1 MEEIQFIEKGS
12 SKNCLLLIH
21 GFCSGPEDWE
31 DQIKFF
37 CADFTVLA
45 PTLRGHDGNNYKNR
59 PMSIEQL
66 SNDCIKILEKKS
78 FKKVVIAGHS
88 MGTRLAI
95 DIASKIKNISGLILV
110 DGSRFSNYE
119 TYFEVLSNFENSLK
133 QSNFQSVLTKMFSS
147 MFFSDIFKNDRDR
160 IIKRAINIP
169 EKYSLPLRRNAMWYD
184 SHCVQNN
191 LKKLRLPIL
200 VIQST
205 KIDTENKRKTIKK
218 SDDISY
224 VNFIKK
230 FSTNN
235 EVFLLENTGHYISI
249 EKPQIINKIILDW
262 LIKLKVHF

>member
-45 PTLRGHDGNNYKNR
+45 PTLRGHDGNNFKNR

-95 DIASKIKNISGLILV
+95 DIASKISTLKVESPPERQEGIKVETVDALV
-110 DGSRFSNYE
+110 D
-119 TYFEVLSNFENSLK
+119 
-133 QSNFQSVLTKMFSS
+133 
-147 MFFSDIFKNDRDR
+147 
-160 IIKRAINIP
+160 
-169 EKYSLPLRRNAMWYD
+169 
-184 SHCVQNN
+184 
-191 LKKLRLPIL
+191 KLRNEAK
-200 VIQST
+200 VI
-205 KIDTENKRKTIKK
+205 
-218 SDDISY
+218 
-224 VNFIKK
+224 
-230 FSTNN
+230 
-235 EVFLLENTGHYISI
+235 
-249 EKPQIINKIILDW
+249 
-262 LIKLKVHF
+262 